1 MLQLHFL
8 LRLLSKQSN
17 YRVLHRFAA
26 SIAADMVRVTVHYDF
41 QHLHVTTLAS
51 GFSYVIFFRVGGG
64 HLGRWLARGN
74 APGSEGRLRS
84 NYGARRIGSSI

>member
-1 MLQLHFL
+1 MHLTALGGLLWDANNVAPTTMLQLHFL

-51 GFSYVIFFRVGGG
+51 GFS
-64 HLGRWLARGN
+64 
-74 APGSEGRLRS
+74 
-84 NYGARRIGSSI
+84 